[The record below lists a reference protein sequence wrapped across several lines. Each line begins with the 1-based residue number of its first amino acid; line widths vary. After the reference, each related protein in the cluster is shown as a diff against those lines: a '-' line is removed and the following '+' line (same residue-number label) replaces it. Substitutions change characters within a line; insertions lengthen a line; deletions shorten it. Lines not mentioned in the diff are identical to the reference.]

1 MRLVFGSKSLEG
13 DQNKKIPC
21 PQKEDLFCFVLFCFF
36 YSMNF
41 LGKFSGVSRWK
52 LYFIHFVHYGRELD
66 FI

>member
-1 MRLVFGSKSLEG
+1 MRLEFESKSLEG

-21 PQKEDLFCFVLFCFF
+21 PQKEDLFCFVFQ

-41 LGKFSGVSRWK
+41 LGKFAGVSRWK
-52 LYFIHFVHYGRELD
+52 LYFIHFVHYGRELN